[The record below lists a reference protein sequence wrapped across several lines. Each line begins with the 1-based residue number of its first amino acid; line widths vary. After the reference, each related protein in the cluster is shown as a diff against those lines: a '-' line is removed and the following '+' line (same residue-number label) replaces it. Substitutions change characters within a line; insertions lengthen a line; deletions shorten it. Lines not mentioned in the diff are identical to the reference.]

1 MTFEPIRIGNT
12 VVRRTKSSTA
22 SSSGTSVYEI
32 KNDASPHLMRSIS
45 AILPSSPTAIK
56 ATNVLTLRD
65 YIKKTR
71 HATELYVAL
80 GLVKNF
86 GNQMQALISSGWSI
100 ACMGVNDVLVITHRD
115 HDNFTHDSIHDAVG
129 DARMDPQFLFLN
141 DHLMF
146 EVDADGTLFID
157 HALPKRRKPKDAF
170 LSPELQRLLQGN
182 NNNNN
187 NAMPLQVHFKTVYYS
202 AAQLFIYFLLN
213 VDHAPDDDADHAY
226 LNPIKCTKLYWFLLR
241 CLNPVPAERTYMY
254 I

>member
-1 MTFEPIRIGNT
+1 
-12 VVRRTKSSTA
+12 
-22 SSSGTSVYEI
+22 
-32 KNDASPHLMRSIS
+32 
-45 AILPSSPTAIK
+45 
-56 ATNVLTLRD
+56 VLTLQD

-71 HATELYVAL
+71 HATEMYATL
-80 GLVKNF
+80 GLVKDF

-100 ACMGVNDVLVITHRD
+100 ACMGVNDVVVITHRD
-115 HDNFTHDSIHDAVG
+115 HDNFTHDSIHDAESTLG

-157 HALPKRRKPKDAF
+157 HALPKRSKPKEAF

-182 NNNNN
+182 N
-187 NAMPLQVHFKTVYYS
+187 AMPLQVHFKTIYHS

-213 VDHAPDDDADHAY
+213 VDHTPEDDDDRAY

-241 CLNPVPAERTYMY
+241 CLNPVPADRKFMY
-254 I
+254 V